1 MVIESRTIVGAAGA
15 FTIVGAAVWF
25 SLAAST
31 PSRHAGTVEVQQIEE
46 RSWSVEV
53 KDVSAASSPDIVKT
67 AANR

>member
-15 FTIVGAAVWF
+15 FTIVGAAIWF
-25 SLAAST
+25 SLAGT
-31 PSRHAGTVEVQQIEE
+31 PATHTGTVEVQQIQD

-53 KDVSAASSPDIVKT
+53 QDMSETTSPDILKT